1 MKNLLLTTIA
11 AVLLV
16 GCGES
21 QQSPPPAELKPAE
34 PVTEMQVEVT
44 SPPEEVNPAETLIES
59 KQKAQSLKP
68 LSAADKLLFG
78 AAMAGN
84 INAINQAMTDGA
96 DVNAKDDLYGGWT
109 PLHYAV
115 SGGHMEVAK
124 LFLTK
129 GANVNAKNDNIK
141 TPLDVAA
148 QEGRTEIAD
157 LLRKHGGKTSEEL
170 KAEGK

>member
-1 MKNLLLTTIA
+1 MKHLLITTIA

-21 QQSPPPAELKPAE
+21 QQSAPPAELKPAE

-44 SPPEEVNPAETLIES
+44 SPPEEVNPAEALIEP

-84 INAINQAMTDGA
+84 INAI
-96 DVNAKDDLYGGWT
+96 
-109 PLHYAV
+109 
-115 SGGHMEVAK
+115 
-124 LFLTK
+124 
-129 GANVNAKNDNIK
+129 
-141 TPLDVAA
+141 
-148 QEGRTEIAD
+148 
-157 LLRKHGGKTSEEL
+157 
-170 KAEGK
+170 

>member
-1 MKNLLLTTIA
+1 MKHILITTIA
-11 AVLLV
+11 AVVLV

-21 QQSPPPAELKPAE
+21 KQSAPAPAELKPAE

-84 INAINQAMTDGA
+84 INAIKQAMTDGA

-129 GANVNAKNDNIK
+129 GADVNAKNDNIK

-148 QEGRTEIAD
+148 QEGRAKTAD

-170 KAEGK
+170 KP

>member
-1 MKNLLLTTIA
+1 MKHLLITTIA
-11 AVLLV
+11 AVVLV

-21 QQSPPPAELKPAE
+21 QQSAPPAELKPAE

-44 SPPEEVNPAETLIES
+44 SPSEEVNPAEALIES

-96 DVNAKDDLYGGWT
+96 DVNAKDDVYGGWT
-109 PLHYAV
+109 PLHYTAI
-115 SGGHMEVAK
+115 GGHKEVAK
-124 LFLTK
+124 LFLAK
-129 GANVNAKNDNIK
+129 GADVNAKNDNVK
-141 TPLDVAA
+141 TPLDVAV
-148 QEGRTEIAD
+148 QEGHTEIAN
-157 LLRKHGGKTSEEL
+157 LLRKHGGKTGEEL
-170 KAEGK
+170 KTAGK